1 MRIKKYITE
10 ILISILLLVLL
21 FYSSDPIFYSDTQR
35 YLKGTSYD
43 PPLYFIII
51 SIMQLMFSTLNSL
64 IILQT
69 FLIGLSII
77 FFTNTISKYFDLN
90 KTIKTIVALFLFL
103 PILEFYN
110 HLLTEPLSY
119 AFSLFF
125 VSLVIRLIYDFNI
138 LNLFWNSFFVIV
150 LLLMRNQFV
159 FLYPVILF
167 FYLGIF
173 FINKSKKKLFLL
185 TISFIS
191 IIFIHSSLISLN
203 KYSKQNL
210 LENETTYVVG
220 SGAFNFIYVDAI
232 YISTIKDLKLFKDND
247 IKKTLT
253 KIFQGTGGERLN
265 LEYYNG
271 RGHFGYSFSFI
282 SNLSDSLLSDLALQ
296 KNTTVINL
304 KKEISIKLI
313 KKNLKKYIKLLFKKF
328 YDSSWLFVFL
338 PFFMLLATIPVF
350 FKKKTNLSF
359 FIVFLSIFTLSN
371 HSIIYLFGR
380 VQPRY
385 FIYSDFILLIFVF
398 VFFYMFLQ
406 KKIK

>member
-77 FFTNTISKYFDLN
+77 FFTNTISKYFYLN
-90 KTIKTIVALFLFL
+90 KTIKTIVAIFLFL

-159 FLYPVILF
+159 FYILL
-167 FYLGIF
+167 FYF
-173 FINKSKKKLFLL
+173 FI
-185 TISFIS
+185 
-191 IIFIHSSLISLN
+191 
-203 KYSKQNL
+203 
-210 LENETTYVVG
+210 
-220 SGAFNFIYVDAI
+220 
-232 YISTIKDLKLFKDND
+232 
-247 IKKTLT
+247 
-253 KIFQGTGGERLN
+253 
-265 LEYYNG
+265 
-271 RGHFGYSFSFI
+271 
-282 SNLSDSLLSDLALQ
+282 
-296 KNTTVINL
+296 
-304 KKEISIKLI
+304 
-313 KKNLKKYIKLLFKKF
+313 
-328 YDSSWLFVFL
+328 
-338 PFFMLLATIPVF
+338 
-350 FKKKTNLSF
+350 
-359 FIVFLSIFTLSN
+359 
-371 HSIIYLFGR
+371 
-380 VQPRY
+380 
-385 FIYSDFILLIFVF
+385 
-398 VFFYMFLQ
+398 
-406 KKIK
+406 